1 MTTKPTVITIV
12 GTRPE
17 IIRLSRIIPKL
28 DRTFNHIFVHTGQNM
43 DPMLSDIF
51 FSDLE
56 LRLPDV
62 FLSVDTSSL
71 GAVLGDTL
79 RKIERVYQQH
89 KPDAVLILGDT
100 NSAISAVLAKRMH
113 IPVYH
118 MEAGNRSFDEN
129 VPEETNRRLVDHVS
143 DFNLPYTEHARRNL
157 LAEGIHPRRLMV
169 SGSPMREVLE
179 NYRSK
184 IEASTVLDEL
194 GLERNK
200 YFLVSA
206 HRQENVDSEE
216 RLGDLLNTLE
226 VIHKEWGLP
235 ILVSTHPRTKKQLQ
249 ALPRHIGIKGVTFH
263 EPFGFLDY
271 NKLQLNAKCVL
282 SDSGTISEE
291 STILGFPAITIR
303 DSLERPEALDFGGIV
318 MTGLS
323 AANVLSGLKNVLE
336 ESGAVSASES
346 NVEINSLPQGY
357 EVRDCSQRVIRF
369 MLSTLTRHHEWAA
382 IRTSSVGANLTAKLE
397 DVELNF
403 TGTPSRADGSKD

>member
-1 MTTKPTVITIV
+1 MSKSSKLTVVTIV

-17 IIRLSRIIPKL
+17 IIRLSRIIPRL
-28 DRTFNHIFVHTGQNM
+28 DKTFDHIFVHTGQNK
-43 DPMLSDIF
+43 DPMLNDVF
-51 FSDLE
+51 FEDLG
-56 LRLPDV
+56 LRVPDV
-62 FLSVDTSSL
+62 FLDVDTSTL

-79 RKIERVYQQH
+79 KKIEAVYLEH

-157 LAEGIHPRRLMV
+157 LAEGIHPRRIMM

-179 NYRSK
+179 HYGSK
-184 IEASTVLDEL
+184 IESSQILQTL
-194 GLERNK
+194 GLEAQK

-206 HRQENVDSEE
+206 HRQENVDALD
-216 RLGDLLNTLE
+216 RLKDLLNSLKA
-226 VIHKEWGLP
+226 IHEEWKLP
-235 ILVSTHPRTKKQLQ
+235 LMVSTHPRTRKQLEAIPGYKDIQ
-249 ALPRHIGIKGVTFH
+249 GVTFH

-271 NKLQLNAKCVL
+271 NKLQLNAKCVI

-303 DSLERPEALDFGGIV
+303 DSIERPETLDFGGMV
-318 MTGLS
+318 MTGLREDNVLAGIRESLES
-323 AANVLSGLKNVLE
+323 AAERDSRE
-336 ESGAVSASES
+336 AQSF
-346 NVEINSLPQGY
+346 PQGY
-357 EVRDCSQRVIRF
+357 EVADCSARVVKF
-369 MLSTLTRHHEWAA
+369 MLSTITRHHDWAG
-382 IRTSSVGANLTAKLE
+382 IRSL
-397 DVELNF
+397 D
-403 TGTPSRADGSKD
+403 

>member
-1 MTTKPTVITIV
+1 MSKAAKSTVVTIV

-28 DRTFNHIFVHTGQNM
+28 DKTFNHVFVHTGQNK
-43 DPMLSDIF
+43 DPMLKEVF
-51 FSDLE
+51 FKDLD
-56 LRLPDV
+56 LRAPDV
-62 FLSVDTSSL
+62 FLDVDTSSL

-79 RKIERVYQQH
+79 KKIESVYLQH

-157 LAEGIHPRRLMV
+157 LAEGIHPRRIMM

-179 NYRSK
+179 HYRSK
-184 IEASTVLDEL
+184 IESSTVLKDL
-194 GLERNK
+194 GLEPQK

-206 HRQENVDSEE
+206 HRQENVDSPE
-216 RLGDLLNTLE
+216 RLKDLLDSLKA
-226 VIHKEWGLP
+226 VHDEWKLP
-235 ILVSTHPRTKKQLQ
+235 LMVSTHPRTRKQLE
-249 ALPRHIGIKGVTFH
+249 AIPGYKDIKGVTFH

-271 NKLQLNAKCVL
+271 NKLQLNAKSVI

-291 STILGFPAITIR
+291 CSILGFPAITIR
-303 DSLERPEALDFGGIV
+303 DSIERPEALEFGGIV
-318 MTGLS
+318 MTGLK
-323 AANVLSGLKNVLE
+323 AGNVLAGITQALESAEARSSSGSHLE
-336 ESGAVSASES
+336 NS
-346 NVEINSLPQGY
+346 NLPQGY
-357 EVRDCSQRVIRF
+357 EITDCSSRVVKF
-369 MLSTLTRHHEWAA
+369 MLSTITRHHDWAG
-382 IRTSSVGANLTAKLE
+382 IRRLG
-397 DVELNF
+397 
-403 TGTPSRADGSKD
+403 

>member
-1 MTTKPTVITIV
+1 MSKGTKSKVITLV

-28 DRTFNHIFVHTGQNM
+28 EKTFNHVLVHTGQNK
-43 DPMLSDIF
+43 DPMLNDVF
-51 FSDLE
+51 FKDLD
-56 LRLPDV
+56 LRAPDV
-62 FLSVDTSSL
+62 FLDVDTSSL
-71 GAVLGDTL
+71 GSVLGDTL
-79 RKIERVYQQH
+79 KKIEPVFLKH

-157 LAEGIHPRRLMV
+157 LAEGIHPRRIML
-169 SGSPMREVLE
+169 SGSPMREVL
-179 NYRSK
+179 NHYRSK
-184 IEASTVLDEL
+184 IEASSILADL
-194 GLERNK
+194 GLNKDK

-206 HRQENVDSEE
+206 HRQENVDSPE
-216 RLGDLLNTLE
+216 RLEDLLASLKA
-226 VIHKEWGLP
+226 IHEEWGLP
-235 ILVSTHPRTKKQLQ
+235 LMVSTHPRTRKQLE
-249 ALPRHIGIKGVTFH
+249 AIPSYKEMKGVTFH

-271 NKLQLNAKCVL
+271 NKLQLNAKCVI

-303 DSLERPEALDFGGIV
+303 DSIERPEALDFGGIV

-323 AANVLSGLKNVLE
+323 AQNVFSGISEVLMRPGE
-336 ESGAVSASES
+336 RISSGDVYLTQT
-346 NVEINSLPQGY
+346 LPEGY
-357 EVRDCSQRVIRF
+357 EVPNCSERVVRF
-369 MLSTLTRHHEWAA
+369 MLSTVARYHEWAG
-382 IRTSSVGANLTAKLE
+382 IRKT
-397 DVELNF
+397 F
-403 TGTPSRADGSKD
+403 

>member
-1 MTTKPTVITIV
+1 MSKAAKSTVVTIV

-28 DRTFNHIFVHTGQNM
+28 DKTFNHVFVHTGQNK
-43 DPMLSDIF
+43 DPMLNDVF
-51 FSDLE
+51 FKDLD
-56 LRLPDV
+56 LRAPDV
-62 FLSVDTSSL
+62 FLDVDTSSL

-79 RKIERVYQQH
+79 KKIESVYLQH

-157 LAEGIHPRRLMV
+157 LAEGIHPRRIMM

-179 NYRSK
+179 HYRSK
-184 IEASTVLDEL
+184 IDSSQILQTL
-194 GLERNK
+194 GLEAQK

-206 HRQENVDSEE
+206 HRQENVDSPD
-216 RLGDLLNTLE
+216 RLKDLLNSLKA
-226 VIHKEWGLP
+226 IHEEWKLP
-235 ILVSTHPRTKKQLQ
+235 LMVSTHPRTRKQLEAIPGYKDIQ
-249 ALPRHIGIKGVTFH
+249 GVTFH

-271 NKLQLNAKCVL
+271 NKLQLNAKCVI

-303 DSLERPEALDFGGIV
+303 DSIERPEALDFGGMV
-318 MTGLS
+318 MTGLRED
-323 AANVLSGLKNVLE
+323 NVLAGIKEALDSATARGSGGVH
-336 ESGAVSASES
+336 SF
-346 NVEINSLPQGY
+346 PQGY
-357 EVRDCSQRVIRF
+357 EVADCSARVTKF
-369 MLSTLTRHHEWAA
+369 LLSTITRHHDWAG
-382 IRTSSVGANLTAKLE
+382 IRSL
-397 DVELNF
+397 D
-403 TGTPSRADGSKD
+403 

>member
-1 MTTKPTVITIV
+1 MSKSSKSTVVTIV

-17 IIRLSRIIPKL
+17 IIRLSRIVPRL
-28 DRTFNHIFVHTGQNM
+28 DKTFNHIFVHTGQNK
-43 DPMLSDIF
+43 DPMLNDVF
-51 FSDLE
+51 FKDLG
-56 LRLPDV
+56 LRVPDV
-62 FLSVDTSSL
+62 FLDVDTSSL

-79 RKIERVYQQH
+79 KKIEAVYLEH

-157 LAEGIHPRRLMV
+157 LAEGIHPRRIVM

-179 NYRSK
+179 HYRSK
-184 IEASTVLDEL
+184 IDSSQILQTL
-194 GLERNK
+194 GLEAQK

-206 HRQENVDSEE
+206 HRQENVDSPD
-216 RLGDLLNTLE
+216 RLKDLLNSLKA
-226 VIHKEWGLP
+226 IHEEWKLP
-235 ILVSTHPRTKKQLQ
+235 LMVSTHPRTRKKLEAIPGYRDIQ
-249 ALPRHIGIKGVTFH
+249 GVTFH

-271 NKLQLNAKCVL
+271 NKLQLNAKCVI

-303 DSLERPEALDFGGIV
+303 DSIERPEALDFGGMV
-318 MTGLS
+318 MTGLQADNVLAGIREALDS
-323 AANVLSGLKNVLE
+323 AAEK
-336 ESGAVSASES
+336 ESGEGQSF
-346 NVEINSLPQGY
+346 PQGY
-357 EVRDCSQRVIRF
+357 EVADCSTRVVKF
-369 MLSTLTRHHEWAA
+369 MLSTITRHHDWAG
-382 IRTSSVGANLTAKLE
+382 IRSL
-397 DVELNF
+397 D
-403 TGTPSRADGSKD
+403 

>member
-1 MTTKPTVITIV
+1 MSKATKSTVVTIV

-28 DRTFNHIFVHTGQNM
+28 DKTFNHVLVHTGQNK
-43 DPMLSDIF
+43 DPMLN
-51 FSDLE
+51 
-56 LRLPDV
+56 DV
-62 FLSVDTSSL
+62 FFKDLDLQAPVEFLDVDTSSL
-71 GAVLGDTL
+71 GAALGDTL
-79 RKIERVYQQH
+79 KKIESVFLRH

-118 MEAGNRSFDEN
+118 MEAGNRAFDEN

-157 LAEGIHPRRLMV
+157 LAEGIHPRRIMM

-179 NYRSK
+179 HYRSK
-184 IEASTVLDEL
+184 IESSTVLKDL
-194 GLERNK
+194 GLEKGN

-206 HRQENVDSEE
+206 HRQENVDSPE
-216 RLGDLLNTLE
+216 RLRDLLDSLKA
-226 VIHKEWGLP
+226 IHEEWGLP
-235 ILVSTHPRTKKQLQ
+235 LMVSTHPRTRKQLE
-249 ALPRHIGIKGVTFH
+249 AIPGYKEINGVTFH

-271 NKLQLNAKCVL
+271 NKLQLNARCVV

-318 MTGLS
+318 MTGLK
-323 AANVLSGLKNVLE
+323 AQNVLSGIRETLESSGTRVVSGDLIGNQVL
-336 ESGAVSASES
+336 
-346 NVEINSLPQGY
+346 PTGY
-357 EVRDCSQRVIRF
+357 EVVNCSERVVKF
-369 MLSTLTRHHEWAA
+369 LLSTVSKHHDWAG
-382 IRTSSVGANLTAKLE
+382 IRKSL
-397 DVELNF
+397 
-403 TGTPSRADGSKD
+403 

>member
-1 MTTKPTVITIV
+1 MSKAAKSTVVTIV

-28 DRTFNHIFVHTGQNM
+28 DKTFNHVFVHTGQNK
-43 DPMLSDIF
+43 DPMLNEVF
-51 FSDLE
+51 FKDLD
-56 LRLPDV
+56 LRAPDV
-62 FLSVDTSSL
+62 FLDVDTSSL

-79 RKIERVYQQH
+79 KKIESVYLQH

-157 LAEGIHPRRLMV
+157 LAEGIHPRRIMM

-179 NYRSK
+179 HYRPK
-184 IEASTVLDEL
+184 IESSTVLKDL
-194 GLERNK
+194 GLEPQK

-206 HRQENVDSEE
+206 HRQENVDSPE
-216 RLGDLLNTLE
+216 RLKDLLDSLKA
-226 VIHKEWGLP
+226 VHDEWKLP
-235 ILVSTHPRTKKQLQ
+235 LMVSTHPRTRKQLE
-249 ALPRHIGIKGVTFH
+249 AIPGYEEIAGVTFH

-271 NKLQLNAKCVL
+271 NKLQLNAKCVI

-303 DSLERPEALDFGGIV
+303 DSIERPETLDFGGIV
-318 MTGLS
+318 MTGLR
-323 AANVLSGLKNVLE
+323 ADNVLVGIKEALDSAGQEK
-336 ESGAVSASES
+336 VSAQS
-346 NVEINSLPQGY
+346 IYPQGY
-357 EVRDCSQRVIRF
+357 EVTDCANRVVKF
-369 MLSTLTRHHEWAA
+369 MLSTISRHHDWAG
-382 IRTSSVGANLTAKLE
+382 IRRLG
-397 DVELNF
+397 
-403 TGTPSRADGSKD
+403 